1 MERNET
7 IKKIGSGET
16 TNLYE
21 QQVILNYLRD
31 LKEEDAGDFKP
42 LEKLFK
48 KASKEDLTDKEVE
61 FLARLYIVKCFEL
74 YELATLP
81 IDYFLVKRLPYIDEE
96 MTDKNNRR
104 IDAVMMLVGNSE
116 YRMTGEVF
124 GFYYNKLKSKN
135 EDELLK
141 EEKDYLNY
149 KYKSS
154 FRKQKLNQKVI
165 TMEDF

>member
-1 MERNET
+1 MERNEI
-7 IKKIGSGET
+7 IKKIGSGESVG
-16 TNLYE
+16 LYE

-31 LKEEDAGDFKP
+31 LKEEEAGDFKP
-42 LEKLFK
+42 LEELLK
-48 KASKEDLTDKEVE
+48 KASKEDLTEKEID
-61 FLARLYIVKCFEL
+61 FLARLYIVNCFGL

-81 IDYFLVKRLPYIDEE
+81 IDYFLIKKLPYLDGSITE
-96 MTDKNNRR
+96 KNNRR
-104 IDAVMMLVGNSE
+104 IDAVMMLVGNDE

>member
-1 MERNET
+1 MEQNEI
-7 IKKIGSGET
+7 IKKIGSGKSIG
-16 TNLYE
+16 LYE
-21 QQVILNYLRD
+21 QQIILNYLRD
-31 LKEEDAGDFKP
+31 LKEEEAGNIKP
-42 LEKLFK
+42 LEELLN

-61 FLARLYIVKCFEL
+61 FLARLYIIRCFEL

-81 IDYFLVKRLPYIDEE
+81 IDYFLVKKLPRMDYYITER
-96 MTDKNNRR
+96 NNRR
-104 IDAVMMLVGNSE
+104 IEAVMMLVGNNE